1 MVPEQRT
8 EAGVTRKFRVVL
20 VGSGH
25 GSGVDVTSVPNV
37 EIDYYGKEVQTTV
50 K

>member
-1 MVPEQRT
+1 MIEH
-8 EAGVTRKFRVVL
+8 RKFRVVL

-25 GSGVDVTSVPNV
+25 GSGVDVTSVPNA